1 MFPAVDEIAR
11 NFRLADALDLTVVTI
26 FLAILFHWM
35 RKRSNQAFLLVVIGL
50 VSLYLVSHWLRMYLT
65 LGLFRMGLALAVI
78 GILIIFQRDLRHG
91 FERLAAWH
99 PFSRRTGPHQHGA
112 LISILVEAAALFARE
127 KIGALIVLP
136 AGQDLERHLHGGE
149 PLHGQVSVPLL
160 VSIFDT
166 TSPGHDGAVVMQGKL
181 VERFGV
187 HLPLSTNFTAI
198 GAGGTRHAAAL
209 GLAEQSDALVIV
221 VSEERGQVSVAQN
234 GRLQILDQP
243 GNLADRLEMFYHR
256 GSQHRTIRDWFRL
269 FAAQL
274 LTIFAAFTATFFL
287 WLMFA
292 FQVASVQRVI
302 DQVPVE
308 IHNLPPD
315 WVIESLKPQQL
326 RVNVMGSE
334 RAFAAFDWSTL
345 RVRLDMSQP
354 ADGRQTVVVGDDAIN
369 LPEEISLVRAEP
381 SVVRVTAYPTQT
393 VELPVE
399 VKTHGRLPPGW
410 ALASETP
417 TVPSVDVKVRKSFV
431 SQIKAIP
438 TKPIDLSEVPSS
450 TTQDAQL
457 ILPDGVWPTE
467 DMPMDLKVQF
477 QIRRK
482 AEQAPRKKQ

>member
-1 MFPAVDEIAR
+1 MFPDVDEIAR

-26 FLAILFHWM
+26 VFAVLFHWM
-35 RKRSNQAFLLVVIGL
+35 RKRSNQAFVLVVIGL
-50 VSLYLVSHWLRMYLT
+50 VLLYFISHWLRMYLT

-99 PFSRRTGPHQHGA
+99 PFSRPSGLENHAT
-112 LISILVEAAALFARE
+112 LISILVEAAVLFASE

-136 AGQDLERHLHGGE
+136 GGQDLERHLHGGE
-149 PLHGQVSVPLL
+149 RLHGQASVPLL

-187 HLPLSTNFTAI
+187 HLPLSTNFAAI

-221 VSEERGQVSVAQN
+221 VSEERGQVSIAQN
-234 GRLQILDQP
+234 SRLQILAQP
-243 GNLADRLEMFYHR
+243 ADLANRLEAFYHQ
-256 GSQHRTIRDWFRL
+256 GAKHRTAGDWFRS
-269 FAAQL
+269 FANQL
-274 LTIFAAFTATFFL
+274 LAVAVGFTAAFFL

-308 IHNLPPD
+308 VHNLPPD

-345 RVRLDMSQP
+345 RVRLDLSQP
-354 ADGRQTVVVGDDAIN
+354 ESGRQTVVVGDDAIN

-393 VELPVE
+393 VERPVD

-410 ALASETP
+410 VLVSLAPSVPKVKVKIRESLAS
-417 TVPSVDVKVRKSFV
+417 
-431 SQIKAIP
+431 QIQSIP
-438 TKPIDLSEVPSS
+438 TKPIDLADVPSA
-450 TTQDAQL
+450 TTQDTQL
-457 ILPDGVWPTE
+457 LLPDGVWPTE
-467 DMPMDLKVQF
+467 NMPMDLNVKF
-477 QIRRK
+477 EIRRK
-482 AEQAPRKKQ
+482 EEKAPMKKP

>member
-1 MFPAVDEIAR
+1 MFPTLDQIAR
-11 NFRLADALDLTVVTI
+11 NFRLADALDLSVVTI
-26 FLAILFHWM
+26 FFAVVFHWM
-35 RKRSNQAFLLVVIGL
+35 RRRSNQALLLVVLGL
-50 VSLYLVSHWLRMYLT
+50 VSVYLISHWLRMYLT
-65 LGLFRMGLALAVI
+65 LSLFRMGLALAVI
-78 GILIIFQRDLRHG
+78 GVLIIFQKDLRHG

-99 PFSRRTGPHQHGA
+99 PFSRRSGPQHHGT
-112 LISILVEAAALFARE
+112 LISLLVEAVALFAKE

-136 AGQDLERHLHGGE
+136 ARQDLERHLHGGE
-149 PLHGQVSVPLL
+149 RLHGQISVPLL
-160 VSIFDT
+160 HSIFDT
-166 TSPGHDGAVVMQGKL
+166 TSPGHDGAAVIRGNL
-181 VERFGV
+181 VDWFGV
-187 HLPLSTNFTAI
+187 QLPLSTNFSAI
-198 GAGGTRHAAAL
+198 GVGGTRHAAAL

-234 GRLQILDQP
+234 GRLQTLAQP
-243 GNLADRLEMFYHR
+243 ADLASRLESFYHQ
-256 GSQHRTIRDWFRL
+256 GGKQKTVGDWVRL
-269 FAAQL
+269 FANQL
-274 LTIFAAFTATFFL
+274 LAVVVGFTAAFFL

-292 FQVASVQRVI
+292 LQVASVQRVI

-315 WVIESLKPQQL
+315 WVIESLQPQQL

-354 ADGRQTVVVGDDAIN
+354 ASGSQTVVVGDDAIN

-399 VKTHGRLPPGW
+399 VKLRGRLPPGW
-410 ALASETP
+410 ELVSKT
-417 TVPSVDVKVRKSFV
+417 PSVQSVVVKVRQSLA

-450 TTQDAQL
+450 KTQETQL
-457 ILPDGVWPTE
+457 LLSDGVWPTE
-467 DMPMDLKVQF
+467 DMPTDLKVEF
-477 QIRRK
+477 QLRRK
-482 AEQAPRKKQ
+482 EEKAPVKKP